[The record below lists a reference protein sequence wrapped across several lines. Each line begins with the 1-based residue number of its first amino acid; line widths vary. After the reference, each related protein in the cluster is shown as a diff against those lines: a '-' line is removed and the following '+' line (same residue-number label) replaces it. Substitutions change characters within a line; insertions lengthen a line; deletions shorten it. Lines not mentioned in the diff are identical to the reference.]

1 MNWLLNEAGKP
12 EANLSSPGSRS
23 TSAEALR
30 FFQIHGAP
38 GIRLVRYSM
47 ASRAQATERVKEP
60 AEYTRAIVETA
71 PESLLVLDR
80 DLRVKAANLSF
91 YKTFLASPQETED
104 RLLHDLPNGEWNI
117 PELRSLLEGTLEN
130 GAGFE
135 DFEVT
140 RELPGAGPRT
150 LLLSARLIRPEP
162 DKLILLTIEDGTE
175 RQRAQ
180 ELLRREK
187 EFTERL
193 INSTVDGILAFDRQC
208 RYTVW
213 NPGMERVFGVG
224 KEKTIGRCAFEVFPF
239 LKETGEDKFFLDA
252 LAGKSV
258 VAKDIPYRVL
268 EMGREGFYEAYYS
281 PVRDACG
288 GAEGAGAII
297 GGLAIIHDITERK
310 RAEQALQESEERY
323 RELFENASDLI
334 YIADLQGNI
343 IDLNKAAERITG
355 YCRAEAL
362 GMNLAHIIAPD
373 QMGRT
378 AEMLGH
384 KLATSGQ
391 TTDEV
396 DIVAKDGRR
405 VALET
410 STRLIVSDGRPVA
423 VQGMARDITERRRS
437 ENSLRELS
445 ARLMHAQDQ
454 ERRRIARELH
464 DSTAQTLSA
473 LAVNLALLKQH
484 ADEPGG
490 RAFDLLAESEALVDE
505 ASREIR
511 TVAQLLHPPQLEEAG
526 LAAAVRG
533 YSTSFAERS
542 GVDLD
547 LDVPLA
553 LTARLPQDVETAI
566 FRILQEG
573 LTNIHRHSG
582 SPTAG
587 VRLALEDSEVTLEVR
602 DQGRGMPLEI
612 LDTSGSIAGLGVGVA
627 GMRERVRQ
635 LGGRLEIASGSTGTT
650 VKAILPVSDG
660 HAL

>member
-1 MNWLLNEAGKP
+1 MNWPLNEAGKP

-23 TSAEALR
+23 SSTEALR

-47 ASRAQATERVKEP
+47 ASRAQATERFKEP

-104 RLLHDLPNGEWNI
+104 RLLHDLPNGDWNI

-175 RQRAQ
+175 RRRAQ

-239 LKETGEDKFFLDA
+239 LK
-252 LAGKSV
+252 
-258 VAKDIPYRVL
+258 
-268 EMGREGFYEAYYS
+268 
-281 PVRDACG
+281 
-288 GAEGAGAII
+288 
-297 GGLAIIHDITERK
+297 
-310 RAEQALQESEERY
+310 ESEERY

-490 RAFDLLAESEALVDE
+490 RASDLLAESEALVDE

-542 GVDLD
+542 GVELD
-547 LDVPLA
+547 LDVPLT

-566 FRILQEG
+566 FRILQES

-602 DQGRGMPLEI
+602 
-612 LDTSGSIAGLGVGVA
+612 
-627 GMRERVRQ
+627 
-635 LGGRLEIASGSTGTT
+635 
-650 VKAILPVSDG
+650 
-660 HAL
+660 

>member
-1 MNWLLNEAGKP
+1 
-12 EANLSSPGSRS
+12 
-23 TSAEALR
+23 
-30 FFQIHGAP
+30 
-38 GIRLVRYSM
+38 M
-47 ASRAQATERVKEP
+47 ASRAQAVEQVKEP
-60 AEYTRAIVETA
+60 ADYSRAIVETA
-71 PESLLVLDR
+71 PEALLVLDR
-80 DLRVKAANLSF
+80 DLRVKAANRSF
-91 YKTFLASPQETED
+91 YQAFLVSPQETEG
-104 RLLHDLPNGEWNI
+104 RLLPELRNGEWNI
-117 PELRSLLEGTLEN
+117 PGLRSLLEGALES

-135 DFEVT
+135 DFEVA
-140 RELPGAGPRT
+140 RELRGVGPRT

-162 DKLILLTIEDGTE
+162 DKLILLAIEDGTE
-175 RQRAQ
+175 RKRAE

-224 KEKTIGRCAFEVFPF
+224 KERTIGRCAFEVFPF

-258 VAKDIPYRVL
+258 VAKDRPYRVL

-281 PVRDACG
+281 PIRDACG

-355 YCRAEAL
+355 YSRAEAL

-373 QMGRT
+373 QMGRA

-384 KLATSGQ
+384 KVAKGGQ
-391 TTDEV
+391 TTYEV
-396 DIVAKDGRR
+396 DIIAKDGRR

-423 VQGMARDITERRRS
+423 LQGMARDITERRRS
-437 ENSLRELS
+437 EKSLRELS
-445 ARLMHAQDQ
+445 ARLMHAQDE

-464 DSTAQTLSA
+464 DSTSQTLSA

-484 ADEPGG
+484 LHELGG
-490 RAFDLLAESEALVDE
+490 RASDLLSESEALVDE

-511 TVAQLLHPPQLEEAG
+511 TVAQLLHPPQLEESG

-542 GVDLD
+542 GVELD
-547 LDVPLA
+547 LDVPLT

-566 FRILQEG
+566 FRILQES

-582 SPTAG
+582 SPTAS
-587 VRLALEDSEVTLEVR
+587 VRLAFEDSEVTLEVK
-602 DQGRGMPLEI
+602 DQGRGMPSEI
-612 LDTSGSIAGLGVGVA
+612 LDTSGSVAALGVGVA

-635 LGGRLEIASGSTGTT
+635 LGGRLEIASGSAGTT

-660 HAL
+660 HA

>member
-23 TSAEALR
+23 TSTEALR

-47 ASRAQATERVKEP
+47 ASRAQATERFKEP

-104 RLLHDLPNGEWNI
+104 RLLHDLPNGDWNI

-175 RQRAQ
+175 RRRAQ

-437 ENSLRELS
+437 EKSLRELS

-490 RAFDLLAESEALVDE
+490 RASDLLAESEALVDE

-635 LGGRLEIASGSTGTT
+635 LGGRLEIASGSAGTT

-660 HAL
+660 HA